1 MLTCRLLNRDVLTAF
16 NLKDKEF
23 KSETNVNFLEVI
35 DDLTRNVF
43 PIKALQTWKRFMR
56 GFLHKPRDIK
66 RREYVSHI
74 CEINEM
80 LVHFPTANQES
91 KLPPSDEIL
100 DLLDQLDVLVGN
112 RS

>member
-1 MLTCRLLNRDVLTAF
+1 MLTRRLLNGDALTAF
-16 NLKDKEF
+16 NLKAKEF
-23 KSETNVNFLEVI
+23 ESKTNANFLEVI

-43 PIKALQTWKRFMR
+43 PIKALQTQKRFMR
-56 GFLHKPRDIK
+56 DFLRKPRDIK
-66 RREYVSHI
+66 RRKYVSHV

-100 DLLDQLDVLVGN
+100 DLLEFGMP
-112 RS
+112 SSW